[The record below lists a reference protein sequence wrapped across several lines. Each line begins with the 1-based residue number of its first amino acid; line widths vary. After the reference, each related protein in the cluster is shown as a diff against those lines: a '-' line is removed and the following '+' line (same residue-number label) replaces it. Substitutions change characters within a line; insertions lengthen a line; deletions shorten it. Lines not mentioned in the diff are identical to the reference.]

1 MTVGNGNQTL
11 KSLIRLSPD
20 LPLDLLMSTAFARMF
35 NLGVSMNCGFIGGFI
50 FPMFTIG
57 VIVGVMA
64 HNQYP
69 DVPLGLTVACFL
81 AGVPSGICPMPFTM
95 LGIACFI
102 FFLGLTQT
110 VPVFISCIVAYTVFT
125 GLGIFGALTSRGA
138 AGNQTHKHSHDRDSE
153 VGKRSDL
160 DEPVEKYHAK
170 PPRGGSFQYNQVAH

>member
-1 MTVGNGNQTL
+1 VGNGNQTL
-11 KSLIRLSPD
+11 KSLIRLGAD

-35 NLGVSMNCGFIGGFI
+35 TLGVSMNCGFVGGFI
-50 FPMFTIG
+50 FPIFTIG
-57 VIVGVMA
+57 LIVGVMA

-69 DVPLGLTVACFL
+69 DVPLGLTVCCFL

-95 LGIACFI
+95 LCLTCFI

-125 GLGIFGALTSRGA
+125 GLGIFGALTSR
-138 AGNQTHKHSHDRDSE
+138 AGNNAKKDSLERDSE

-160 DEPVEKYHAK
+160 DEPVGKYNAK
-170 PPRGGSFQYNQVAH
+170 PPRGSFQYHQVPNEG